1 MGSQKI
7 PKLQAVYVD
16 HLSVNHINGILN
28 SNTIFKKSETHII
41 VRVAAQA
48 ATFTL
53 DTLPAIL
60 FDRDDHIWSEL

>member
-1 MGSQKI
+1 MV
-7 PKLQAVYVD
+7 A
-16 HLSVNHINGILN
+16 
-28 SNTIFKKSETHII
+28 TITVVAKQQLLII

>member
-1 MGSQKI
+1 MV
-7 PKLQAVYVD
+7 A
-16 HLSVNHINGILN
+16 
-28 SNTIFKKSETHII
+28 TITVVAKQQII